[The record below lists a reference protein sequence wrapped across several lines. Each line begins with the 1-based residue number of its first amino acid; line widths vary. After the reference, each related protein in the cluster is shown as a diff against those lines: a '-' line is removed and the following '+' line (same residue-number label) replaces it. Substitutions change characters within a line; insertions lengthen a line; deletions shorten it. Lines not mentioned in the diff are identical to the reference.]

1 MLLYNSFGGSIM
13 EKIRMEDIVNY
24 CKQYGFIYQ
33 GSELYGGLANTWD
46 YGPLGS
52 ELKKNIKEASG
63 GMFDMI
69 EINARSDYE
78 TIIKEHPNLMKYLI
92 IRDSD
97 AHSLEIINKQK
108 FSFELEDK
116 SIESLFRFILEL
128 IFLIVIT
135 LPSSV

>member
-1 MLLYNSFGGSIM
+1 
-13 EKIRMEDIVNY
+13 
-24 CKQYGFIYQ
+24 
-33 GSELYGGLANTWD
+33 
-46 YGPLGS
+46 
-52 ELKKNIKEASG
+52 
-63 GMFDMI
+63 MFDMI

-116 SIESLFRFILEL
+116 SIESLFRFILEK
-128 IFLIVIT
+128 
-135 LPSSV
+135 